1 MGKELY
7 ALDTRSATGKVEIL
21 FRKLRNNFVTTS
33 ADCRVTYCRQT
44 AEYQDFSEDKCEEEK
59 KEKIITVE
67 RLVLSICMI
76 NMFKCLRDGEVTF
89 I

>member
-7 ALDTRSATGKVEIL
+7 ALDARSATGKAEIL

-33 ADCRVTYCRQT
+33 ADCSDVLQVDCK
-44 AEYQDFSEDKCEEEK
+44 EYQDFSEDKCEEEK
-59 KEKIITVE
+59 KQKIITIE

-76 NMFKCLRDGEVTF
+76 NMFKCLRDGKVTF